1 MLVLTVSQIP
11 PEGKAVDV
19 PLDAAAL
26 RLDPDDGFALQG
38 GSVQGRVERGEDE
51 AVHFRGRLQARVQLE
66 CGRCTE
72 PFVLPVEQ
80 ELDLFFLP
88 HHRES
93 AEEEEDQDVQLSDR
107 DMLVAY
113 YNDDR
118 IDLGDRLREQL
129 YLDVPLRRLC
139 RDDCRGL
146 CPTCGINRNTG
157 TCNCQPREETDERMA
172 PLRKL
177 LEKKGS

>member
-26 RLDPDDGFALQG
+26 RLDPDEGFALQE
-38 GSVQGRVERGEDE
+38 GSVRGRAERGEDE
-51 AVHFRGRLQARVQLE
+51 AVHFRGRFEARVRLE
-66 CGRCTE
+66 CGRCAE
-72 PFVLPVEQ
+72 PFVLPVEE

-88 HHRES
+88 HHKES
-93 AEEEEDQDVQLSDR
+93 AAEEEDQDVQLSDR

-113 YNDDR
+113 YSDDR

-129 YLDVPLRRLC
+129 HLDVPLRGLC

-157 TCNCQPREETDERMA
+157 TCTCQPPDETDERMA